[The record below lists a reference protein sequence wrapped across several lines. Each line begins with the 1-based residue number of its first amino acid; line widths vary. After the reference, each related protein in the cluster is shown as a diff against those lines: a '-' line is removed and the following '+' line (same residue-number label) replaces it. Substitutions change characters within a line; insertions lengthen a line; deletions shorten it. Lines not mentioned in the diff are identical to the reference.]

1 VAVIFLLAFP
11 LRRWS
16 DRWLVLLAAVPL
28 AIASNVIRISL
39 LALIVGL
46 RVPHQTAL
54 FVFFHDDMGSLV
66 FSVLAVLLLG
76 KLYLRLIDRQLA
88 TASPPGDAGF

>member
-1 VAVIFLLAFP
+1 
-11 LRRWS
+11 
-16 DRWLVLLAAVPL
+16 
-28 AIASNVIRISL
+28 
-39 LALIVGL
+39 
-46 RVPHQTAL
+46 
-54 FVFFHDDMGSLV
+54 MGSLV